1 MANTVYALSFHDLL
15 MVDGFKEAL
24 ETDNKKIL
32 EKILFANGMDVALGY
47 EFIHC
52 RHRTL
57 NKIEYEGI
65 RVEGFERIDKAWI
78 ATGAA
83 SKEAQLEAIP
93 DIHLRAEMRKMSRE
107 RTQDRAFD

>member
-1 MANTVYALSFHDLL
+1 MAEYALSFHDLM

-32 EKILFANGMDVALGY
+32 EAILYTNGMDTRLGY
-47 EFIHC
+47 EFVAC
-52 RHRTL
+52 KHRTI
-57 NKIEYEGI
+57 NKIEYDGI

-78 ATGAA
+78 ATGVA
-83 SKEAQLEAIP
+83 SPEAQIEAIP
-93 DIHLRAEMRKMSRE
+93 DIHLRAELRKMGKQ

>member
-1 MANTVYALSFHDLL
+1 MANTTYALSFHDLM

-24 ETDNKKIL
+24 ETDNRKIL
-32 EKILFANGMDVALGY
+32 DKILFTNGMDTSLGY
-47 EFIHC
+47 EFVHC

-65 RVEGFERIDKAWI
+65 RVEGMERIDSAWI

-83 SKEAQLEAIP
+83 SPEAQIEAIP
-93 DIHLRAEMRKMSRE
+93 DIHLRAELRKMGKQ